1 MTKNELPALA
11 KRVMKHFLN
20 DFGELIY
27 SSHET
32 LCEGDIYLLGLNPGG
47 SGHTTIHDH
56 IDQMLTR
63 TENSY
68 IVDDWANN
76 ANGKGKSPLQNRV
89 IGLIHSLGY
98 DMKNVCASNLIFK
111 TTPSSNELCFGLAGL
126 CWQFHE
132 ELIEL
137 IKPKLIL
144 TFGNSKESPYAFIK
158 EIFFRENASEE
169 QVIAA
174 GHGDWSCKG
183 FHTFMNGRKTFV
195 AGLPHMSYYN
205 PLEKPFLKEWLTS
218 NIDIT
223 KT

>member
-20 DFGELIY
+20 DYGELIY

-47 SGHTTIHDH
+47 EGHTTINDH
-56 IDQMLTR
+56 IDQMLTK
-63 TENSY
+63 TKNSY
-68 IVDDWANN
+68 IAENWGNDT
-76 ANGKGKSPLQNRV
+76 KSPLQIRV
-89 IGLIHSLGY
+89 KELIHALGY
-98 DMKNVCASNLIFK
+98 DIENICASNLIFK

-144 TFGNSKESPYAFIK
+144 TFGNSKESPYAFLK
-158 EIFFRENASEE
+158 EIFYREKKSEE
-169 QVIAA
+169 QIIAA
-174 GHGDWSCKG
+174 GHGNWSCKG
-183 FHTFMNGRKTFV
+183 FHTFVNGRKTFI

-205 PLEKPFLKEWLTS
+205 PLG
-218 NIDIT
+218 
-223 KT
+223 